1 MDRTAPTPPA
11 NALAPDLPEDIARE
25 AIAFRRRLH
34 GHPELD
40 LHLPRTQAAVLE
52 RLEALRAFDLFSRNV
67 ASGWGTADVG
77 GAWSGTTG
85 FSVADGVGVVS
96 VPATVTRVTSLPG
109 SVGDASATF
118 TVAT

>member
-40 LHLPRTQAAVLE
+40 LHL
-52 RLEALRAFDLFSRNV
+52 
-67 ASGWGTADVG
+67 
-77 GAWSGTTG
+77 
-85 FSVADGVGVVS
+85 
-96 VPATVTRVTSLPG
+96 SLIHI
-109 SVGDASATF
+109 
-118 TVAT
+118 